1 MAKML
6 LFLWR
11 LGNICE
17 SLQDSITLLVIFTFH
32 VVLQF
37 FGLVPQAVALLSR
50 ALGLIFQRSFGS

>member
-1 MAKML
+1 MSKML
-6 LFLWR
+6 LLLWR

-17 SLQDSITLLVIFTFH
+17 NLQDSFSLLVIFTFH
-32 VVLQF
+32 VVLQV